1 MIHTIQLYCRLSND
15 EVSYIIEK
23 FNKDIRFVA
32 DDMDELFPAC
42 TTAINRKHGEWA
54 IYIVADIIKLL
65 RNPIIN
71 ESDYK
76 EVEAYLNTYMNKLGL
91 IYDDLTLIRIDYRMD
106 VLIKDKNE
114 REALFR
120 IYRKAIDKYGFRRKY
135 SKYDTT
141 VYFNTK
147 STQVAI
153 YDKEEERD
161 RKHIMPE
168 RYEENMLRFEFRVQ
182 NRHLNYK
189 KRKRNIGKSLKNY
202 FSDDFYIEYMSSNCI
217 PILYQGDYY
226 KIFKADTIINNSSL
240 SETDKKSIRRFLID
254 ISENGITG
262 VKEMLDEKGK
272 LMYSKYKFN
281 RFKGL
286 LEELKINPILI
297 PKNFNCSS
305 YIENP
310 FKINKLCSSIKKVA

>member
-1 MIHTIQLYCRLSND
+1 MIHTIHLYCRLSNE
-15 EVSYIIEK
+15 EVSYIVNK
-23 FNKDIRFVA
+23 FNKDIRFIS
-32 DDMDELFPAC
+32 DDMNELFPAC
-42 TTAINRKHGEWA
+42 TTAINRRHGEWA
-54 IYIVADIIKLL
+54 VYIVADIIKLL

-71 ESDYK
+71 QSDYK
-76 EVEAYLNTYMNKLGL
+76 EVEAYLNSYMNKIGL
-91 IYDDLTLIRIDYRMD
+91 TYDDLTLIRIDYRMD

-141 VYFNTK
+141 IYFNTK

-161 RKHIMPE
+161 RKYVNPE
-168 RYEENMLRFEFRVQ
+168 SYEENMLRFEFRVQ

-189 KRKRNIGKSLKNY
+189 KRKRNIEKSLKNY
-202 FSDDFYIEYMSSNCI
+202 FSEEFYIEYMNNCI

-226 KIFKADTIINNSSL
+226 KIFKADTIISNSSL
-240 SETDKKSIRRFLID
+240 SEADKKNIRRFLID
-254 ISENGITG
+254 ISQHGITG

-272 LMYSKYKFN
+272 PVYSKYKFS
-281 RFKGL
+281 KL
-286 LEELKINPILI
+286 KVMLEDLNINPILI
-297 PKNFNCSS
+297 PKNFNCPS

-310 FKINKLCSSIKKVA
+310 FRLNKLYSSIKKIA